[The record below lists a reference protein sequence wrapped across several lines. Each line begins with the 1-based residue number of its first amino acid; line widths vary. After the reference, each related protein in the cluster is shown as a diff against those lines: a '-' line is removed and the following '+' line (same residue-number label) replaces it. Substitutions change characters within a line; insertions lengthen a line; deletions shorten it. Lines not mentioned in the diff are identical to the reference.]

1 MNTNAQSAPP
11 FFLTDVY
18 DDVTKKDVM
27 SSRFWPII
35 VASINHIKDST
46 DSLVVGGIERFSD
59 SSVIRSVTLTN
70 RAGLNVVSMFA
81 DSTDPKSTIHFG
93 GVYEATRQ
101 NGHNNI
107 HVSVKSNNVKY
118 IIRKIKD
125 PQGDP
130 INTLNNRWA
139 EAKNY
144 FAEQVSTLISRG
156 LRNGGALGSDL
167 RITLNQEAVTALAKV
182 HMGGMNKMDVPDFI
196 LAHIESQYRMYL
208 DKHKK
213 ALTCAEDIKQMFGND
228 KWVLLSDMNHG
239 AVIVGAVS
247 RQPLADAVSIF
258 MKTGELPSIHK
269 FKYIDAVVP
278 LKRYKSFND
287 IDEDIR
293 RDIEMQLT
301 MLKLHTK
308 SDGPLLPTSDS
319 MERGEHVY
327 TDLGAMTSGSYMTSP
342 FIIVDKTI

>member
-18 DDVTKKDVM
+18 DDVTKKEIM

-46 DSLVVGGIERFSD
+46 DSLVVGGIKRFSD
-59 SSVIRSVTLTN
+59 SSVISSVTLTN
-70 RAGLNVVSMFA
+70 RAGLNVVSMYA

-101 NGHNNI
+101 NGHHNI
-107 HVSVKSNNVKY
+107 HDSVKSNNVKY

-144 FAEQVSTLISRG
+144 FAEQVSALISRG
-156 LRNGGALGSDL
+156 LRNGGAIGSEI
-167 RITLNQEAVTALAKV
+167 RITLN
-182 HMGGMNKMDVPDFI
+182 
-196 LAHIESQYRMYL
+196 L

-247 RQPLADAVSIF
+247 RQPLADAVNIF
-258 MKTGELPSIHK
+258 MKTGELPVIHK

-278 LKRYKSFND
+278 FKRYKSFND

-308 SDGPLLPTSDS
+308 SDGPLVPTSDS
-319 MERGEHVY
+319 MQHGEHVY

-342 FIIVDKTI
+342 LIIVDKTI